1 MKAEFKIPTELD
13 EIALVNYQKFMRT
26 SKGSTDNEF
35 VCQKMIELF
44 CGIRLRNVLEFKWSD
59 VKELTV
65 HFGEMFKERPKFQHR
80 FKIQD
85 TEFGF
90 IPDLENISFGEF
102 IDLSKNITDVDN
114 WHKAMAV
121 MYRPIIDSKGD
132 KYSIEDYKGSNTYS
146 EVMKFAPLGVT
157 LGANVFFWTL
167 RNDLLN
173 SSLSYLKK
181 IMNKENNLQT
191 LAQKLNLT
199 DSTVGIHQFMQS
211 LMETSLSSEMS
222 LDYQYESVL
231 CGYLLKSKSEI
242 LRMKK

>member
-1 MKAEFKIPTELD
+1 MPSV
-13 EIALVNYQKFMRT
+13 VNISTTQTVKTTTNQLPFQFPP
-26 SKGSTDNEF
+26 GSP
-35 VCQKMIELF
+35 
-44 CGIRLRNVLEFKWSD
+44 
-59 VKELTV
+59 
-65 HFGEMFKERPKFQHR
+65 FGEMFKEKPKFQHR

-114 WHKAMAV
+114 WNKAMAV

-173 SSLSYLKK
+173 SSLSYLRK
-181 IMNKENNLQT
+181 I
-191 LAQKLNLT
+191 
-199 DSTVGIHQFMQS
+199 
-211 LMETSLSSEMS
+211 
-222 LDYQYESVL
+222 
-231 CGYLLKSKSEI
+231 I
-242 LRMKK
+242 LIIMF